1 MLGDEHRWCVS
12 LPVRDSFHLALSL
25 RAEFSFSSRRL
36 PLGCTAVQLQLCGS
50 DVTHEAEMVEDGSY
64 LLFIVLFLLCLLQ
77 KPTAGAFAG
86 QILSGQKLSG
96 SYWRAVR
103 LFSLFPFFTFNRT
116 INSQAVSFFF
126 FLTIFTLVP
135 VLWLITSISNLF
147 TDSPVG
153 KTTKQSELCRQIS
166 KCGRHLAS

>member
-1 MLGDEHRWCVS
+1 MGIGGVFPSPLET
-12 LPVRDSFHLALSL
+12 
-25 RAEFSFSSRRL
+25 EFSFPSRRL

-50 DVTHEAEMVEDGSY
+50 DATHEAETVEDGSY

-96 SYWRAVR
+96 SYWSAVR

-116 INSQAVSFFF
+116 INSFFF

-147 TDSPVG
+147 ADSPVG
-153 KTTKQSELCRQIS
+153 KTTTQSELCRQIS